1 MSKKKKFIDSMKD
14 VSKKTADRIRT
25 GKIKIKSDDPDI
37 QKAIDKEFP
46 PLKAVKKMAGGGM
59 AKMAKKKMM
68 RGGVAKKKMMRGGM
82 AKKK

>member
-37 QKAIDKEFP
+37 QKALDEKFP
-46 PLKAVKKMAGGGM
+46 PLKPVKKMSGGGI
-59 AKMAKKKMM
+59 AIKGHGKAFTGK
-68 RGGVAKKKMMRGGM
+68 
-82 AKKK
+82 

>member
-46 PLKAVKKMAGGGM
+46 PLKPVKKMAGGGI
-59 AKMAKKKMM
+59 AIKGHGKAFIGK
-68 RGGVAKKKMMRGGM
+68 R
-82 AKKK
+82 

>member
-37 QKAIDKEFP
+37 QKALDEKFP
-46 PLKAVKKMAGGGM
+46 PLKPVKKMAGGGI
-59 AKMAKKKMM
+59 AIKGHGKAFTGNK
-68 RGGVAKKKMMRGGM
+68 
-82 AKKK
+82 

>member
-25 GKIKIKSDDPDI
+25 GKIKIKSNDPDI

-46 PLKAVKKMAGGGM
+46 PLKPVKKMKGC
-59 AKMAKKKMM
+59 
-68 RGGVAKKKMMRGGM
+68 
-82 AKKK
+82 